1 MFFFPLINFIF
12 LIILYVVHK
21 KVFWI
26 TLVLEIGIYAGG
38 IFYIYENFWLITN
51 QMLYMF
57 TLTGVWFIV
66 VLIAF
71 FVAIFINQH
80 KESQT

>member
-26 TLVLEIGIYAGG
+26 ALVLEIGIYAGG

>member
-1 MFFFPLINFIF
+1 MFIFPLINFIF

-21 KVFWI
+21 KVFWV
-26 TLVLEIGIYAGG
+26 TLVLEIFIYAGG
-38 IFYIYENFWLITN
+38 IFYIYQNFGLVAN

-57 TLTGVWFIV
+57 TLTGIGFIV

-71 FVAIFINQH
+71 FVAIFINHQS
-80 KESQT
+80 ES